1 MEVLGDFLCRMYL
14 RGFNIWGNSSHW
26 LCSENHYECLWNIV
40 KEDGPLGGDRCVRRL
55 QWVTGRQGVRPCSS
69 PQGPVQDVP
78 MFLSTRPSAK
88 CAHVLVH
95 LVQCK
100 MCPCSCPLGPVQD
113 VPMFLSTHDHS
124 AQCALCT
131 VYLPTEQAEK
141 YFKIYVLICH
151 LTYICPSLFGW
162 KANIIF
168 EETATFK
175 L

>member
-1 MEVLGDFLCRMYL
+1 MC
-14 RGFNIWGNSSHW
+14 
-26 LCSENHYECLWNIV
+26 
-40 KEDGPLGGDRCVRRL
+40 
-55 QWVTGRQGVRPCSS
+55 PCSS
-69 PQGPVQDVP
+69 PLGPLQDVPVFLSTWSSAKCAPVLVHLVQCKMCPCSRPLGPVQDVP
-78 MFLSTRPSAK
+78 LFLSTWSSAK
-88 CAHVLVH
+88 PKCAPVLVH
-95 LVQCK
+95 KVQCK

-124 AQCALCT
+124 AQFTLCR

-141 YFKIYVLICH
+141 YLKIYVLICH
-151 LTYICPSLFGW
+151 LSYICPILFAC